1 MTGPQSSKLKR
12 SHTDWEAFKTD
23 KNSDTES
30 DISESHQEDSNQC
43 NSLGHLQSEATL
55 ALGNCHKIGRRK
67 FLLQKEEQ
75 RNKEVNSLKQ
85 LIGKS
90 AFDKLFIVNGKFN
103 QESLSNLN
111 TATIQVIVNDFHCK
125 IEKLNEELVQ
135 LVIEKD
141 ELQVSQLVNDVV
153 KLTSRQE

>member
-1 MTGPQSSKLKR
+1 M
-12 SHTDWEAFKTD
+12 
-23 KNSDTES
+23 
-30 DISESHQEDSNQC
+30 
-43 NSLGHLQSEATL
+43 
-55 ALGNCHKIGRRK
+55 
-67 FLLQKEEQ
+67 
-75 RNKEVNSLKQ
+75 NSLKQ

-141 ELQVSQLVNDVV
+141 ELQVSQLVNDAA
-153 KLTSRQE
+153 KNSSWSY